1 MDLLPMGV
9 RDAAR
14 LTAVRE
20 AAQGQITTAT
30 GMARTGL
37 SRSQFLRLKARYRRL
52 GPQGVLHGNRGL
64 RSPRRVAAA
73 VRRNVEQLLKGDVPL
88 NDHHIRDL
96 LAEQQ
101 ISISADTVH
110 RIRRGLGQPP
120 KQRRRGGTYR
130 RRREPARRAGEMVQI
145 DGSPFAWLGP
155 DQPRHTLTGT
165 IDDAEGRILS
175 LNLRV
180 VEDLH
185 GFTQA
190 VADLVRDHGVPWLL
204 YGDRTNIAVRNDR
217 HWTREE
223 ELAGRQTPSHFGQML
238 EELGIRYIAAHSP
251 QAKGRIERLWRTLQD
266 RLAAEL
272 RLHHHTTLAAAQTY
286 LPGFIRR
293 FNARFARAATDPTP
307 AWRPTPRALDRILAC
322 RYRRIV
328 RRDHQ
333 VSLPG
338 VALALPPGP
347 GGRGYAGCA
356 VEVRE
361 LLDGRIL
368 VMFEDRVLLERPAP
382 AGLFSLAPRTGRC
395 APPHHLI
402 QNDRPGSRLSH
413 DRPAPRPST
422 PAPSAS
428 PVTPTRTRQQ
438 PLTHPWKCGRWPTKR
453 QRVRKEI
460 GPVGVSESLRR

>member
-1 MDLLPMGV
+1 MGV

-20 AAQGQITTAT
+20 SAQGKLTTAM
-30 GMARTGL
+30 GMTRTGL

-52 GPQGVLHGNRGL
+52 GPPGVVHGNRGR
-64 RSPRRVAAA
+64 RSPRRISAA
-73 VRRNVEQLLKGDVPL
+73 VRRQIEQLLKGDVPL

-96 LAEQQ
+96 LAEEQVT
-101 ISISADTVH
+101 ISADTVH
-110 RIRRGLGQPP
+110 RIRRALGRPP

-130 RRREPARRAGEMVQI
+130 RRREPSARAGEMVQI

-155 DQPRHTLTGT
+155 DQPRQTLAGT

-175 LNLRV
+175 LNLRAE
-180 VEDLH
+180 EDLH

-223 ELAGRQTPSHFGQML
+223 ELAGRQMPSHFGQML
-238 EELGIRYIAAHSP
+238 EALGIRYVAAHSP

-272 RLHHHTTLAAAQTY
+272 RLRRHATLAAAQAY

-293 FNARFARAATDPTP
+293 FNARFARAASDPHP
-307 AWRPTPRALDRILAC
+307 AWRPAPRHLDRIFAC
-322 RYRRIV
+322 RYPRIV

-333 VSLPG
+333 VSIPG
-338 VALALPPGP
+338 VAIALPPGP
-347 GGRGYAGCA
+347 GGRGYAGCV

-382 AGLFSLAPRTGRC
+382 SGSFTLAPRRGRS
-395 APPHHLI
+395 APAPVFAPSDPPASPPIDERVAPRLPT
-402 QNDRPGSRLSH
+402 QARSSPRRRSPGSRK
-413 DRPAPRPST
+413 PAD
-422 PAPSAS
+422 
-428 PVTPTRTRQQ
+428 
-438 PLTHPWKCGRWPTKR
+438 THPWKRGRWPEQR
-453 QRVRKEI
+453 QARGKKEI
-460 GPVGVSESLRR
+460 GPMGVSESLRR